1 MRTLAMSFLRALLL
15 LTRHGTTVR
24 SNRWYSESSLA
35 AVRLRKTAARRPNGS
50 LAAFRT
56 SLPRT
61 SAPGSR
67 PRLPLRWRPTAG
79 GPTYRTTYRTRRRA
93 REVTAKGLAEVLGT
107 EWIIRWRAELVASR
121 QAGGRAGT

>member
-24 SNRWYSESSLA
+24 SNRW
-35 AVRLRKTAARRPNGS
+35 PNGS